1 MKWVKKV
8 RECLLIRYM
17 DIEFNMCIIC
27 VGDKGNK
34 GELGE
39 KGDTGFDGSQGIVGE
54 QGAQG
59 PVGNQVKYQQN
70 YNIPK

>member
-1 MKWVKKV
+1 VKWVKKV
-8 RECLLIRYM
+8 RECLLILCV
-17 DIEFNMCIIC
+17 DIESNMCIIC
-27 VGDKGNK
+27 VGDKGSK

-39 KGDTGFDGSQGIVGE
+39 KGDKGFDGPQGIVGE

-70 YNIPK
+70 YNITK